1 MLDAVEPDV
10 LWRPDPDHRGPLA
23 RFTDWL
29 REHKGVEAR
38 EYAALHEWSVTDLDG
53 FWSAV
58 AEFLDVRFHTPPTA
72 VLGSRE
78 MPGAQWFPGA
88 TLNYAE
94 EALRPGADADTAV
107 IYARE
112 DGFERTVTRGE
123 LRELV
128 GRARAGLV
136 AIGVGRGD
144 RVVALAPNSVETLVT
159 FLAAASLGAIWSSC
173 SPDFGARA
181 VHDRF
186 AQIEP
191 AVLLAVDGYVYGG
204 KRFDIRPT
212 IAALREQLPTL
223 RATVVVGEP
232 VEGCVAWE
240 EFTGTRG
247 ELAYEPVPFDHPLWV
262 LYSSGTTGLPKG
274 IVHGH
279 GGIVLEHKKS
289 LAFSLEVTPADRFF
303 WFTTT
308 GWMMWNFLIG
318 GLLVGAP
325 VVLFDGNPGHPDLG
339 ALWRLAEKH
348 RITVF
353 GTSAPFLQACLKA
366 GLRPGDENDLSGV
379 RSIGSTGAP
388 LSEDGF
394 RWIGDAVGA
403 QIQIGSMSG
412 GTDVCTGFVGSAPNV
427 PVWMGEISCASLGVR
442 VVAYDE
448 EGKELVDEVGEL
460 VITNPMPSMPVMF
473 WNDPDGTRLREAY
486 FEDFPGVWR
495 HGDWVR
501 VTPRGSYVIYG
512 RSDSTLNR
520 GGVRM
525 GTADFYAVVEGFDE
539 VADSLVIDTT
549 ELGARDEG
557 ALLCFL
563 VLADGASLEDVE
575 PGLRKA
581 LRSELSPRHVPDR
594 FVVVEAIP
602 RTLNGKKCEVPV
614 KKILAG
620 VAPEKAVSRGAL
632 LNPDAL
638 GPLPR
643 PRGPGGVRRAGRPCV
658 VLWSLEAPSPRE
670 ASPSL
675 VYGAALL
682 MRFGVTPHP
691 GFKSRSLRAARP
703 ARPSHN

>member
-212 IAALREQLPTL
+212 IAALREHLPTL

-366 GLRPGDENDLSGV
+366 GLRPGDENDLSSV

-563 VLADGASLEDVE
+563 VLADGASLDDVE

-594 FVVVEAIP
+594 FVVVDAIP

-638 GPLPR
+638 
-643 PRGPGGVRRAGRPCV
+643 
-658 VLWSLEAPSPRE
+658 APF
-670 ASPSL
+670 L
-675 VYGAALL
+675 DL
-682 MRFGVTPHP
+682 
-691 GFKSRSLRAARP
+691 AARGV
-703 ARPSHN
+703 

>member
-525 GTADFYAVVEGFDE
+525 GTADFYAVVEGFAE

-563 VLADGASLEDVE
+563 ALADGASLEDIE

-594 FVVVEAIP
+594 FVVVDAIP

-632 LNPDAL
+632 QNPDAL
-638 GPLPR
+638 
-643 PRGPGGVRRAGRPCV
+643 
-658 VLWSLEAPSPRE
+658 APF
-670 ASPSL
+670 L
-675 VYGAALL
+675 KLAAE
-682 MRFGVTPHP
+682 RD
-691 GFKSRSLRAARP
+691 
-703 ARPSHN
+703 

>member
-10 LWRPDPDHRGPLA
+10 LWRPDPDHRGHLA

-29 REHKGVEAR
+29 REHRGVEAR

-159 FLAAASLGAIWSSC
+159 FLATASLGAIWSSC

-191 AVLLAVDGYVYGG
+191 AVLLAVDGYAYGG

-212 IAALREQLPTL
+212 ITALRDQLPTL

-232 VEGCVAWE
+232 VEGCTGWE
-240 EFTGTRG
+240 EFTGSPG
-247 ELAYEPVPFDHPLWV
+247 ELAFEPVPFDHPLWV

-289 LAFSLEVTPADRFF
+289 LALQLEITPADRFF

-325 VVLFDGNPGHPDLG
+325 IVLFDGNPGHPDLG

-366 GLRPGDENDLSGV
+366 GLRPGDENDLSSV

-563 VLADGASLEDVE
+563 VLADGAALEDVE

-638 GPLPR
+638 GPFLD
-643 PRGPGGVRRAGRPCV
+643 
-658 VLWSLEAPSPRE
+658 L
-670 ASPSL
+670 
-675 VYGAALL
+675 
-682 MRFGVTPHP
+682 
-691 GFKSRSLRAARP
+691 AARGV
-703 ARPSHN
+703 

>member
-144 RVVALAPNSVETLVT
+144 RVVALAPNSIETLVT

-191 AVLLAVDGYVYGG
+191 AVLLVVDGYAYGG
-204 KRFDIRPT
+204 KRYDIRPT
-212 IAALREQLPTL
+212 ITALREQLPTL

-232 VEGCVAWE
+232 LEGCVAWE

-366 GLRPGDENDLSGV
+366 GLRPGEENDLSGV

-525 GTADFYAVVEGFDE
+525 GTADFYAVVEGFAE

-563 VLADGASLEDVE
+563 VLVDGAALEDVE

-638 GPLPR
+638 
-643 PRGPGGVRRAGRPCV
+643 
-658 VLWSLEAPSPRE
+658 APF
-670 ASPSL
+670 L
-675 VYGAALL
+675 DL
-682 MRFGVTPHP
+682 
-691 GFKSRSLRAARP
+691 AARGV
-703 ARPSHN
+703 

>member
-29 REHKGVEAR
+29 REHRGVEAR

-366 GLRPGDENDLSGV
+366 GLRPGDENDLSSV

-525 GTADFYAVVEGFDE
+525 GTADFYAVVEGFAE

-549 ELGARDEG
+549 ELGGRDEG

-563 VLADGASLEDVE
+563 VLADGAALEDVE
-575 PGLRKA
+575 PELRKA

-638 GPLPR
+638 
-643 PRGPGGVRRAGRPCV
+643 
-658 VLWSLEAPSPRE
+658 APF
-670 ASPSL
+670 L
-675 VYGAALL
+675 DL
-682 MRFGVTPHP
+682 
-691 GFKSRSLRAARP
+691 AARGV
-703 ARPSHN
+703 

>member
-38 EYAALHEWSVTDLDG
+38 EYAALHEWSVTDIDG

-58 AEFLDVRFHTPPTA
+58 AEFLDVRFHTAPTA

-181 VHDRF
+181 GHDRF

-204 KRFDIRPT
+204 KRFDIRST

-247 ELAYEPVPFDHPLWV
+247 DLAYEPVPFDHPLWV

-289 LAFSLEVTPADRFF
+289 LAFSLEVTAADRFF

-325 VVLFDGNPGHPDLG
+325 IVLFDGNPGHPDLG

-366 GLRPGDENDLSGV
+366 GLRPGDENDLSSV

-525 GTADFYAVVEGFDE
+525 GTADFYAVVEGSAE
-539 VADSLVIDTT
+539 VTDSLVIDTT

-563 VLADGASLEDVE
+563 VLADGAALEDVE

-638 GPLPR
+638 
-643 PRGPGGVRRAGRPCV
+643 
-658 VLWSLEAPSPRE
+658 APF
-670 ASPSL
+670 L
-675 VYGAALL
+675 DL
-682 MRFGVTPHP
+682 
-691 GFKSRSLRAARP
+691 AARGV
-703 ARPSHN
+703 